1 MPGRECVPTIS
12 HLQTAP
18 LHMTQGAVT
27 PLALERF
34 RICEFYAE
42 LLHCSNM
49 ALLNRKYSE
58 GPQYDSNGH
67 LQPSEKAIDVLEA
80 AISNPPA
87 ANDDQSSTTL
97 DPGSAQTS
105 TYNSPQVFS
114 DESFQLPAGME
125 DISLDSPAQSPA
137 QPKNA
142 TFSPAA
148 RFEESAKDFEQSP
161 RQQST
166 STSASKTQAEGL
178 TAGQLLKTRILE
190 HKVTSVLIVCRRV
203 DY

>member
-1 MPGRECVPTIS
+1 
-12 HLQTAP
+12 
-18 LHMTQGAVT
+18 MTQGTVI

-49 ALLNRKYSE
+49 ALLNRKHNE
-58 GPQYDSNGH
+58 GPQYDANGH
-67 LQPSEKAIDVLEA
+67 LSPSEKAIDVLEA
-80 AISNPPA
+80 AISNPPPA
-87 ANDDQSSTTL
+87 SDDLSSPTV

-125 DISLDSPAQSPA
+125 DISLESPAQSPA

-142 TFSPAA
+142 TFS
-148 RFEESAKDFEQSP
+148 RTDESGKDQSIDQSP
-161 RQQST
+161 RASI
-166 STSASKTQAEGL
+166 SAGKSKSQAEAI

-190 HKVTSVLIVCRRV
+190 HKVTSVLIVRR
-203 DY
+203 